1 MEFYSLFVENT
12 CIYHRGIQYIFMK
25 DNKEKIEFWL
35 HENQKAALK
44 RLSENTGYTISE
56 LMRRGAEYVIREL
69 APPPPIQES
78 NKEELKNV

>member
-1 MEFYSLFVENT
+1 
-12 CIYHRGIQYIFMK
+12 MK

-44 RLSENTGYTISE
+44 KLSDDTGYTLSE

-69 APPPPIQES
+69 SPQQEQTTAV
-78 NKEELKNV
+78 KEDFHNG

>member
-1 MEFYSLFVENT
+1 
-12 CIYHRGIQYIFMK
+12 MK

-44 RLSENTGYTISE
+44 ELSDATGYTLSE

-69 APPPPIQES
+69 MPDKPASSPK
-78 NKEELKNV
+78 KEEVHNV